1 MGTGQVE
8 KGAPDV
14 TTPEVAA
21 LGVRIG
27 VHPIRLAFQQVADQL
42 RELVVHGDLAPGTRL
57 PSEPELAA
65 QFGVSRST
73 IREALRMLSSQ
84 HLITTSRGVGGG
96 SYVTH
101 PEPEEISR
109 LLHTNIGLLTGT
121 KQVGVQE
128 LLEAREVLE
137 VPAARLAALRHT
149 DAHVEALQAALPD
162 TISDMPEERTFQV
175 NAAFHKAILDA
186 AGNELLRLVTSPIFT
201 FLQTRFLRN
210 RATPQFWDQVW
221 EDHGAILEAI
231 AAGDPERAAAEML
244 RHLENLRPNYE
255 QIDRATTE

>member
-1 MGTGQVE
+1 MGNGKVQE
-8 KGAPDV
+8 GAPDA
-14 TTPEVAA
+14 TASEDDA
-21 LGVRIG
+21 LGVRIS

-42 RELVVHGDLAPGTRL
+42 RKLVVHGELAPGTRL

-121 KQVGVQE
+121 KQVGVPE

-137 VPAARLAALRHT
+137 VPAARFAAIRHSDAQLERLRS
-149 DAHVEALQAALPD
+149 ALPA
-162 TISDMPEERTFQV
+162 TISDRPEEWTFQV

-186 AGNELLRLVTSPIFT
+186 AGNELLRLVTAPIFT

-221 EDHGAILEAI
+221 EDHGVILEAI
-231 AAGDPERAAAEML
+231 TSGDPDRAGAEML
-244 RHLENLRPNYE
+244 RHLETLRPTYE
-255 QIDRATTE
+255 QIDRGRTD